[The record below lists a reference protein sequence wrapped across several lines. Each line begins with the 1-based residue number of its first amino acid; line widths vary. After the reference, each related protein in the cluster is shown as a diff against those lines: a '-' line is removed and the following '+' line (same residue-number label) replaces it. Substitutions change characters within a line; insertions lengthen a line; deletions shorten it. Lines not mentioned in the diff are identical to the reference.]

1 MQFLLD
7 SIHVHLFSAFDL
19 TDSLE
24 TAKSLRSKLSDKL
37 DGEPVI
43 LPVPDDA
50 PSDIPRILLNSKDSK
65 YTCHV
70 SSIRL
75 ELSFSEPGLP
85 KYRLDELR
93 NEYLSLIS
101 NTLDVVK
108 DQWKSKISGVGI
120 IIELI
125 ALAEDPVAYLKNI
138 YIKDGVLTAPTQLQ
152 VMYMDK
158 LQWDDIQINRGYRLF
173 AGEFRDESGSRH
185 KMVTM
190 YCDINTLSD
199 EKKDYRKDTIMSISD
214 KAITYVSENIDI
226 VFPQN

>member
-7 SIHVHLFSAFDL
+7 NIHNHLFSTFDL

-24 TAKSLRSKLSDKL
+24 TAKSLRTKIIDKL

-43 LPVPDDA
+43 LPVPSDA
-50 PSDIPRILLNSKDSK
+50 PSGIPRILLNSKDGK
-65 YTCHV
+65 YTCYL
-70 SSIRL
+70 SNMRL
-75 ELSFSEPGLP
+75 DLSFSEPGLP

-93 NEYLSLIS
+93 NEYLSLVS

-108 DQWKSKISGVGI
+108 DQWKSKISAFGI
-120 IIELI
+120 TVELV
-125 ALAEDPVAYLKNI
+125 AQAKDPVVHLKNI

-152 VMYMDK
+152 IQYMDK

-173 AGEFRDESGSRH
+173 AGELSDESGTRH

-199 EKKDYRKDTIMSISD
+199 EKKDYGKDTLLSLIV

-226 VFPQN
+226 VFPQD